1 MEITKDNVDKCRERT
16 LEFGYS
22 FFKSK
27 VLLTAVRLDI
37 FNIIGEKGLSA
48 GNISAKIDSNV
59 CATETFLDAIV
70 SLDLLQKGNNNI
82 LTQKKEKKYL

>member
-1 MEITKDNVDKCRERT
+1 MEITKDHIDKYRERT

-27 VLLTAVRLDI
+27 VLLTAVRLDV
-37 FNIIGEKGLSA
+37 FNIIGEKGVS
-48 GNISAKIDSNV
+48 ICYRKIM
-59 CATETFLDAIV
+59 I
-70 SLDLLQKGNNNI
+70 NI